1 MNFSLWIDAFSMV
14 FNIIGMVL
22 GVGGLLLAQRSTRRW
37 PGYSMT
43 AAGFVIATLPFWY
56 QLFTTLTGTE

>member
-1 MNFSLWIDAFSMV
+1 MNLSLWIDAFSMV

-22 GVGGLLLAQRSTRRW
+22 GVGGLLIAQRSARRW

-43 AAGFVIATLPFWY
+43 ALGFLIATLPLWY
-56 QLFTTLTGTE
+56 QFLTTLAGTE